1 MLEEFNRSSVEY
13 TLVPL
18 STRGGGWGSR
28 EETRCEIE
36 RESFTFIAYYDDLRR
51 FAAGRASCCAR
62 CTMLALMRW
71 SELLLAAWL
80 PRHLASFVE
89 ASESIAATP

>member
-1 MLEEFNRSSVEY
+1 MLEEFDRSSLVEY
-13 TLVPL
+13 KLVRKA
-18 STRGGGWGSR
+18 TRGGGWGSR

-62 CTMLALMRW
+62 CTMLALMGW
-71 SELLLAAWL
+71 LEHSLAA
-80 PRHLASFVE
+80 
-89 ASESIAATP
+89 